1 MLAKLP
7 AATKLIV
14 KSEQWPIW
22 PLVFLGKSS
31 SVNAISKLVQF
42 NVFLPL
48 LTKLKNSEGKH
59 NLINTNTVIIKN
71 KKFLA
76 VKYGRYSSVKKT
88 NNKKI

>member
-1 MLAKLP
+1 M
-7 AATKLIV
+7 

-22 PLVFLGKSS
+22 PLVFLGISS
-31 SVNAISKLVQF
+31 SVNAISKLVQS
-42 NVFLPL
+42 NIFLPL
-48 LTKLKNSEGKH
+48 LTKLENSEGKH
-59 NLINTNTVIIKN
+59 NLINTNTVIIK